1 MDKTSLAVAL
11 PLWFILI
18 VLPGVGECGV
28 SSNTWTVAWTL
39 ALAIGGS
46 VLVERSAKRP
56 VTWPQ
61 RSERRTRYAVEFD
74 TAEVVWD
81 EN

>member
-1 MDKTSLAVAL
+1 MAVAL

-46 VLVERSAKRP
+46 VLVERSAKHP
-56 VTWPQ
+56 FTWPQ
-61 RSERRTRYAVEFD
+61 RREGRTQYAVEFD
-74 TAEVVWD
+74 TEVVWD
-81 EN
+81 END

>member
-18 VLPGVGECGV
+18 VMPGVGECGV

-46 VLVERSAKRP
+46 VLVERSAHNP
-56 VTWPQ
+56 LSWPPL
-61 RSERRTRYAVEFD
+61 RRGGTEYAVDIE
-74 TAEVVWD
+74 TEVWD
-81 EN
+81 ADN